1 MDVNR
6 IQGKIGDK
14 GTFVVHVKYRQ
25 NATWQGD
32 VIWVE
37 KKRRQSFRSAM
48 ELFHLIDSA
57 FESGSDKE
65 EGGLEEEREYE
76 KKSVN

>member
-6 IQGKIGDK
+6 IQGKTGDE
-14 GTFVVHVKYRQ
+14 GTFVVHVRYRQ

-37 KKRRQSFRSAM
+37 KKKRQSFRSAM
-48 ELFHLIDSA
+48 ELLHLINSA

-65 EGGLEEEREYE
+65 EDGLEE
-76 KKSVN
+76 KNL